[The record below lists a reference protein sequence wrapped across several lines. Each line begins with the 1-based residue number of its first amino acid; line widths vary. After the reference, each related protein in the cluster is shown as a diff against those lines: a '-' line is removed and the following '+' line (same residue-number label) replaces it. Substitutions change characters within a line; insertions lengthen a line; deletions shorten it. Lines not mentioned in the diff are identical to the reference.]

1 MPDRFEM
8 SDAGDPM
15 DVQRDPNNQWPHAQV
30 PAAAPLPEA
39 KWLPAIDACRPA
51 SDDLALVELHELAAE
66 LATNPRLAQMHDRI
80 QSLDAA
86 IARATVDVPVPEGLQ
101 ARLMASL
108 AAAAVAAEVGETAAV
123 LVSPGLVS
131 PGLVTP
137 ASIASPESSR
147 KTLPSGRWPTGRI
160 LAYGALAASVA
171 AAAIYLSRPAPRT
184 IGADEIMQLA
194 VDFHEQADDAA
205 TQALEPGSELP
216 IGSSGNANYPLSTA
230 ITAGG
235 TTRMRTLSDFLGRSG
250 VAYDMSRGRAR
261 ATLYVVDLSASR
273 DAPPVEPALPKA
285 PSAAPEFDTGGH
297 CVAVWQATGLLYV
310 LVVDGGPREYQ
321 HFVPPAGRIARRE
334 ASRPTWLAGNRAG
347 TGRDLLFDKVS
358 LI

>member
-1 MPDRFEM
+1 MN
-8 SDAGDPM
+8 
-15 DVQRDPNNQWPHAQV
+15 VQHDPNNQWPVARV
-30 PAAAPLPEA
+30 TVA

-51 SDDLALVELHELAAE
+51 SDDLSLVELHELAAE

-86 IARATVDVPVPEGLQ
+86 IARAVVDVPVPEGLQ

-108 AAAAVAAEVGETAAV
+108 AAAALPTIAGSTPAAVSSAAAVAAEAGENAAV
-123 LVSPGLVS
+123 LSTPGLVTS
-131 PGLVTP
+131 GLATP

-147 KTLPSGRWPTGRI
+147 RALPSGRWPTGRI

-171 AAAIYLSRPAPRT
+171 AAAIYLSRPEPQP
-184 IGADEIMQLA
+184 IGADEIMQFA
-194 VDFHEQADDAA
+194 VDFHEQAEDTA
-205 TQALEPGSELP
+205 TQAPVPASAVP

-235 TTRMRTLSDFLGRSG
+235 KTQMRDISDFLGRSG

-273 DAPPVEPALPKA
+273 SAAPVEPALPPA
-285 PSAAPEFDTGGH
+285 PLAMPEFDTGGH

-321 HFVPPAGRIARRE
+321 NFVPPAGRIASRE
-334 ASRPTWLAGNRAG
+334 ASRPAWLAGNRAP

>member
-1 MPDRFEM
+1 
-8 SDAGDPM
+8 
-15 DVQRDPNNQWPHAQV
+15 
-30 PAAAPLPEA
+30 
-39 KWLPAIDACRPA
+39 
-51 SDDLALVELHELAAE
+51 
-66 LATNPRLAQMHDRI
+66 
-80 QSLDAA
+80 
-86 IARATVDVPVPEGLQ
+86 
-101 ARLMASL
+101 
-108 AAAAVAAEVGETAAV
+108 
-123 LVSPGLVS
+123 
-131 PGLVTP
+131 
-137 ASIASPESSR
+137 
-147 KTLPSGRWPTGRI
+147 
-160 LAYGALAASVA
+160 
-171 AAAIYLSRPAPRT
+171 
-184 IGADEIMQLA
+184 MQLA

-261 ATLYVVDLSASR
+261 ATLYVVDLRASR

-285 PSAAPEFDTGGH
+285 PSATPEFDTGGH

-334 ASRPTWLAGNRAG
+334 AARPAWLAGNRAS